1 MARVQ
6 KKYSRQIKQ
15 LARHTTAVQDG
26 EGVEEVD
33 QIFVNIKA
41 VVASWQILRFLRL
54 RQKEKL

>member
-6 KKYSRQIKQ
+6 KKYSRQIRQ

-26 EGVEEVD
+26 EGVEGVD
-33 QIFVNIKA
+33 QRKYDIKA